1 MSNCG
6 KNCKCKTCSPKN
18 LIVGR
23 LQDAIREMVKNAID
37 EMSGTGGVAGF
48 QPPYAFGNRG
58 KDIGKS
64 SMPGGK
70 VAKDIDET
78 KKKAK
83 AKAKIV
89 PVGKEK
95 GPNVVITPT
104 HPDRIDSADKVVI
117 ARREKIAASKGDPE
131 GVKLYKKLGRLAKK
145 QGVK

>member
-83 AKAKIV
+83 AKIV

-117 ARREKIAASKGDPE
+117 ARREKIAASKGDQE
-131 GVKLYKKLGRLAKK
+131 GVKLYKKLGGLAKK

>member
-23 LQDAIREMVKNAID
+23 LQDAIRKMVKNAID

-117 ARREKIAASKGDPE
+117 ARRGKIAASKGDQE
-131 GVKLYKKLGRLAKK
+131 GVKLYKKLGGLAKK

>member
-6 KNCKCKTCSPKN
+6 KNCKCKKCSPKN

-23 LQDAIREMVKNAID
+23 LKDAIREMVKNAID

-48 QPPYAFGNRG
+48 QTPYAFGNRG

-117 ARREKIAASKGDPE
+117 ARRGKIAASKGDQE
-131 GVKLYKKLGRLAKK
+131 GVKLYKKLGGLAKK